1 MANLQEKKSEALAII
16 DSALAILNKFP
27 DIETTNT
34 SLSFNLSSN
43 PFPFLMDAFKSTC
56 GYNILI
62 KIISEMIVN
71 FLPAM
76 ELSVKAVLL
85 ANVKNLL
92 SCSINP
98 IIPDDLLRDGI
109 CFNLEQVD
117 ISDTLKYC
125 PTDKIGQY
133 FYFDNKNIDENG
145 NETFKIPDELKNSKD
160 FNCLLWFMKNR
171 ASHREVWAKKVTE
184 NDSFTSDSDYWN
196 ANADNGRGK
205 CRKGAG
211 IITLEYNESPYSL
224 RDAEGNPYLM
234 QTPYNN
240 ILHVFLGNAQETNE
254 QYNTVD
260 GKLIQNSRE
269 IKAQQGFLEKYQ
281 KELTD
286 LQEKIKKN
294 SELLQKGKITQDTYN
309 AQYIGNDE
317 FSIAVGIKNQILN
330 GSIEITVLESE
341 LEKYGERLNQ
351 KLKDILKDIARVQKN
366 IDELI
371 KKKTDLLVE
380 QEKLNRSY
388 RSIEKN
394 YYYKHT
400 LLEFNTDYV
409 LSLKLFDEKV
419 IAAQLIDSLTN
430 VLSIDLELS
439 FKQKLIKNEI
449 EKMCRMI
456 IETDDTVVSDCFF
469 TFTNDDYNAMLEK
482 AELNRA
488 NLFSINGEENG
499 AIQINSEELLS
510 SLNELSS
517 SANQVNNVTI
527 IEHALTEISGMVSE
541 KTGDPEVKTEFNFS
555 VKMNFIEQLLNNL
568 AYVIAR
574 SVLSPK
580 LFLLILINL
589 EIMGKDINFT
599 LEEFIARFKQLIVQ
613 MLRAIRDLILEELT
627 NRLLALLRDLAKEIS
642 VKIVAEQAMYYYR
655 LLKSVI
661 DCFKSSKRK
670 GLDFNIDQVNYAD
683 ILSEEGVDPKQEC

>member
-1 MANLQEKKSEALAII
+1 MANSQQKKSEALAII

-76 ELSVKAVLL
+76 ELAVKSVLL

-98 IIPDDLLRDGI
+98 IIPDELIRDGI

-117 ISDTLKYC
+117 ISDTLKYS

-133 FYFDNKNIDENG
+133 FYFDNKNIDEKG
-145 NETFKIPDELKNSKD
+145 NETFKILDELKDSKD

-171 ASHREVWAKKVTE
+171 ASHREVWGKKVTE

-196 ANADNGRGK
+196 AKADNGKGK

-211 IITLEYNESPYSL
+211 ILTLEFNETPMNL
-224 RDAEGNPYLM
+224 TNAEGDQYLL

-240 ILHVFLGNAQETNE
+240 VLHVFLGNVQETDK
-254 QYNTVD
+254 QYITTD
-260 GKLIQNSRE
+260 GKLAQCSRE
-269 IKAQQGFLEKYQ
+269 LKILQDLMNNYQ
-281 KELTD
+281 KEIDD

-294 SELLQKGKITQDTYN
+294 SELLQKGKITQDNYN

-317 FSIAVGIKNQILN
+317 FSIAISIKNQLVS
-330 GSIEITVLESE
+330 GSINYTTLESE
-341 LEKYGERLNQ
+341 LNKYGSRLNE
-351 KLKDILKDIARVQKN
+351 KLKDVLRHVADVQKQ
-366 IDELI
+366 IDE
-371 KKKTDLLVE
+371 KVKEKTDILVE
-380 QEKLNRSY
+380 QEKLTRQY

-439 FKQKLIKNEI
+439 FKQQLIKNEI
-449 EKMCRMI
+449 EKMCKMI

-469 TFTNDDYNAMLEK
+469 TFSNDDYNAMLEK

-499 AIQINSEELLS
+499 TKQINSEELLA

-517 SANQVNNVTI
+517 SANQVNNVTV
-527 IEHALTEISGMVSE
+527 IEHALNEISGIVSE
-541 KTGDPEVKTEFNFS
+541 KTGDPEVKTEFNFG

-613 MLRAIRDLILEELT
+613 LLRMIRDLILEELT
-627 NRLLALLRDLAKEIS
+627 NRLLALLRNLAGEIS
-642 VKIVAEQAMYYYR
+642 VKIIAEQGKYYYH
-655 LLKSVI
+655 LLKKVI
-661 DCFKSSKRK
+661 DCFKNSKRN
-670 GLDFNIDQVNYAD
+670 GLDFNIDNVNYAD
-683 ILSEEGVDPKQEC
+683 IVSEEGVDPNQEC